1 MSISVQFSYPAMPY
15 TASNNNPGFFTYT
28 NSSTSTYVSFK
39 PSEFI
44 VANKKLYIKH
54 IGPSKDSNI
63 YVVFNLEEDNKSAI
77 KDNKSANPII
87 DTNGNINL
95 NSLISDELERK
106 SNSKFKLTNNVN
118 YKYSGTASTFSSG
131 THVFEIAGTIR
142 VTELRNILSLPNL
155 GTLND
160 STQNIK
166 LTPSSFATDDIIC
179 DTGEVSK
186 TAAQEYSTKV
196 AGNIGLNIGVGLFV
210 ILAVV
215 GICLALHKYSGLVF
229 NRGVPLL
236 GGWDTMPQKAYAFF
250 IFAFF
255 IISFSCFIAYGVRMG
270 KGGNKTNIV
279 TAELTSA
286 LLFFVLPFVML
297 WLKANVL
304 LREEPQIQANP

>member
-28 NSSTSTYVSFK
+28 NPSTSTYVSFK

-63 YVVFNLEEDNKSAI
+63 YVVFNLEEDNRNAK
-77 KDNKSANPII
+77 PII

-95 NSLISDELERK
+95 NSLISDELEQK

-118 YKYSGTASTFSSG
+118 YKYSVTASTFSSG

-142 VTELRNILSLPNL
+142 VQKLENKLSSPDL

-160 STQNIK
+160 SKQNIK

-236 GGWDTMPQKAYAFF
+236 GGWDTMPQIIYAFF